1 MWAFRDIAAVG
12 LDAYIGQ
19 AKYRTL
25 LFALSLVAT
34 PALAQPEPPA
44 GGNRAEDRNSL
55 TLGIGGGIAPEYEGA
70 SDYGFQPGGIIQGKV
85 DGFDFQVRG
94 PNIFIDLIRDAPG
107 SKLNLIA
114 GPVAQIRSDRTSISD
129 IKDPRVALLGTR
141 DTAVELGGYI
151 GVGIKGVLIPPAS
164 LTFDLAFV
172 YDVAGAHE
180 SFILT
185 PGIAL
190 SSPVSQRTFARL
202 GVSADYVGGGYGRTY
217 FDVAA
222 IAAPGA
228 LTAHATDGAGFK
240 SIGSTLLLTH
250 DLGGDNRK
258 GWGLCRLSNYCH
270 ARLRDVMDLSLG
282 EAEFILSACL
292 AGSRRAGTTGL
303 GYSLLSDDFGLKCVF
318 S

>member
-129 IKDPRVALLGTR
+129 IKDPRGALLGTR

-202 GVSADYVGGGYGRTY
+202 GVSAAAMAGRILMSPQLRHPAHCPLTPPTAQGSKASAARY
-217 FDVAA
+217 SSPTIWAA
-222 IAAPGA
+222 ITAKAGA
-228 LTAHATDGAGFK
+228 YVAYPTNAMLD
-240 SIGSTLLLTH
+240 
-250 DLGGDNRK
+250 
-258 GWGLCRLSNYCH
+258 
-270 ARLRDVMDLSLG
+270 
-282 EAEFILSACL
+282 
-292 AGSRRAGTTGL
+292 
-303 GYSLLSDDFGLKCVF
+303 
-318 S
+318 

>member
-1 MWAFRDIAAVG
+1 VKRADCGSARAFRRIATSG
-12 LDAYIGQ
+12 LDAYIDVMIIRNFPL
-19 AKYRTL
+19 AIL
-25 LFALSLVAT
+25 LLAT

-55 TLGIGGGIAPEYEGA
+55 TLGIGGGIAPEYEGS

-94 PNIFIDLIRDAPG
+94 PNIYIDLIRDAPG
-107 SKLNLIA
+107 SKLNVIA

-141 DTAVELGGYI
+141 DTAVELGGYV
-151 GVGIKGVLIPPAS
+151 GVGIKGFLIPPAS
-164 LTFDLAFV
+164 LTVDLAFV
-172 YDVAGAHE
+172 HDVAGAHD

-185 PGIAL
+185 PGVAL

-222 IAAPGA
+222 ITAPGA
-228 LTAHATDGAGFK
+228 LSAYATDGAGFK

-258 GWGLCRLSNYCH
+258 GWALFGLGGYKRLLGQY
-270 ARLRDVMDLSLG
+270 ARSPILRDAGNADQ
-282 EAEFILSACL
+282 FL
-292 AGSRRAGTTGL
+292 AVAGVA
-303 GYSLLSDDFGLKCVF
+303 YSF
-318 S
+318 